1 MAKRRRD
8 FRKVTAASAR
18 ARSLRLIALI
28 LALLTWPYFLSP
40 ALAAEPKRVMLLHS
54 FGTNFKPWSEY
65 GKEIRSELERQSPWP
80 LDITE
85 QSLIAARFNDENPEA
100 PFAEYLRV
108 LFAKHPLDLIVSI
121 GAPAAAFVQR
131 HRQYVFP
138 NAPMVFTAVEQRRVR
153 YTELTSNDA
162 VVAVKHDLPAVI
174 ENILRVL
181 PGTKNVVVVNGTSP
195 LEKFWLEEMKRE
207 FAPFDGRV
215 EFTWTSDLSFDDI
228 LKNAA
233 ALPPQT
239 AIFWELMILD
249 AAGVVHQ
256 GDKALTKLHTV
267 ANAPI
272 FSFDDSFF
280 GKELVGGPMHSVLET
295 SQKTAEVALRILGG
309 EKAGDIKTVTI
320 GLAAPKFDW
329 REMQRWGI
337 SENSLPQGSEIH
349 FRDPT
354 VWEQYRRQ
362 ILGICAAFVLQ
373 AFLIFWLIYEHWRR
387 QAAEV
392 AARNTMSE
400 LAQMNRVAGAG
411 ELSASI
417 AHEVNQPLAAIA
429 VQSAAALNWLKAQ
442 TPNVHEAQAA
452 LTVIASESLR
462 AGDIVRNLRALFTKD
477 TRQST
482 TLDINQVIASVLELM
497 RIELQKRDIK
507 VITELGYGLPL
518 LMGFEVQLQQVIFNL
533 VMNAKE
539 AVQHA
544 SLPRELSIKSE
555 LNEGGEVQVSI
566 RDSGRG
572 IAPADLESVFKPLF
586 TTKPNGMGMGLS
598 ICRSIIERHGG
609 RIWVTLGQEPGT
621 TFYFALPAA

>member
-1 MAKRRRD
+1 MAMRRRD
-8 FRKVTAASAR
+8 FPKATAASAG
-18 ARSLRLIALI
+18 ARSFRLTAFIVAFV
-28 LALLTWPYFLSP
+28 TWSYFFSP

-54 FGTNFKPWSEY
+54 FGANFKPWSEY

-80 LDITE
+80 LDITD

-131 HRQYVFP
+131 HRQRVFP
-138 NAPMVFTAVEQRRVR
+138 NAPMVFTAVEQRRLR

-162 VVAVKHDLPAVI
+162 VVAVKHDLPAIV

-181 PGTKNVVVVNGTSP
+181 PGTKNVMVVNGTSP
-195 LEKFWLEEMKRE
+195 LEKFWRDEMTRE

-215 EFTWTSDLSFDDI
+215 AFTWTSDLSFDDI

-239 AIFWELMILD
+239 VIFWELMILD

-256 GDKALTKLHTV
+256 GDKALTKLHAV

-280 GKELVGGPMHSVLET
+280 GRELVGGPMHSVLET
-295 SQKTAEVALRILGG
+295 SQKTAEIALRILGG
-309 EKAGDIKTVTI
+309 EKAGDIQTVTV
-320 GLAAPKFDW
+320 GFAAPKFDW

-337 SENSLPQGSEIH
+337 SESSLPPGSEIH

-362 ILGICAAFVLQ
+362 ILLICAAFVLQ
-373 AFLIFWLIYEHWRR
+373 AFLISWLIYEHWRR

-400 LAQMNRVAGAG
+400 LTQMNRVAGAG

-429 VQSAAALNWLKAQ
+429 VHSSAALNWLKAK
-442 TPNVHEAQAA
+442 TPNVHEASAA
-452 LTVIASESLR
+452 LTIIASESLR

-477 TRQST
+477 TQQST
-482 TLDINQVIASVLELM
+482 TFDINQVIAPVLELM
-497 RIELQKRDIK
+497 RIELQKCEVK
-507 VITELGYGLPL
+507 VKTELGYGLPL
-518 LMGFEVQLQQVIFNL
+518 VTGFEVQLQQVVFNL

-539 AVQHA
+539 AMQQTP
-544 SLPRELSIKSE
+544 LPRELSIKSE
-555 LNEGGEVQVSI
+555 LNEGGEVQVSVK
-566 RDSGRG
+566 DSGKG
-572 IAPADLESVFKPLF
+572 IAPAELESVFQPLF
-586 TTKPNGMGMGLS
+586 TTKPHGMGMGLS

-609 RIWVTLGQEPGT
+609 RIWVTVGKEPGS
-621 TFYFALPAA
+621 TFCFALPAA